1 MGRQMDKHQH
11 TTLEVRPDFVI
22 IGAMKCA
29 TSTIHDQLAHQPGI
43 SMSEPKEPNF
53 FSDDA
58 HWRMGISWYE
68 SLFASMPSADL
79 KGESSTHYTKL
90 PTYPQCAKRVREWVP
105 DAKLIYVMRD
115 PVDRIV
121 SQYIHEW
128 SVHVIAKDCSIDQA
142 IREHPMLVDYSRYAM
157 QIEPYIKLFGRES
170 ILPVFF
176 ERMMREPQAELER
189 IARHIGYAGDVHW
202 HDDEAKNVSS
212 QRQRRSPVLNKMLDV
227 RLIQMARRT
236 LMPESIRS
244 KIRSRWTM
252 DQRPQLADDSLAHL
266 HEQLDPDL
274 ARLGKHLGMEL
285 SCQGF
290 KEQVV
295 AGDAP
300 RWSTATG
307 VEHG

>member
-1 MGRQMDKHQH
+1 MDKRQH
-11 TTLEVRPDFVI
+11 STLEVRPDFII

-29 TSTIHDQLAHQPGI
+29 TSTIHDQLSHQLGV

-90 PTYPQCAKRVREWVP
+90 PTYPLCAKRVHDWVP

-115 PVDRIV
+115 PIDRIV

-128 SVHVIAKDCSIDQA
+128 SVHVIEADCSIDRA
-142 IREHPMLVDYSRYAM
+142 IREYPMLVEYSRYAM
-157 QIEPYIKLFGRES
+157 QIEPYIELFGFDA

-176 ERMMREPQAELER
+176 ERVMCDPQAELER
-189 IARHIGYAGDVHW
+189 IARHIGYASKVRW

-212 QRQRRSPVLNKMLDV
+212 QRQRRSPALNAVLDV

-236 LMPESIRS
+236 LIPESIRS
-244 KIRSRWTM
+244 KIRSRWSM
-252 DQRPQLADDSLAHL
+252 NERPKLSDDSLAYL
-266 HEQLDPDL
+266 YEQLDPDL
-274 ARLGKHLGMEL
+274 ALLGKHLGMDL
-285 SCQGF
+285 SCQKF
-290 KEQVV
+290 KKQVV
-295 AGDAP
+295 VGDAP
-300 RWSTATG
+300 EWLKVG
-307 VEHG
+307 VNHG